1 MADRDNPEEGGP
13 LRGTTIRRTNKGGG
27 AGDTNKKR
35 GQKVQNNQ
43 TLADFWNSNPNVLL
57 QIESGAGRGNCIFGM
72 RCILH
77 DRRKGNEMFYKR

>member
-35 GQKVQNNQ
+35 GQKVQNN
-43 TLADFWNSNPNVLL
+43 
-57 QIESGAGRGNCIFGM
+57 
-72 RCILH
+72 
-77 DRRKGNEMFYKR
+77 

>member
-43 TLADFWNSNPNVLL
+43 TLADFWNSNPKMYYF
-57 QIESGAGRGNCIFGM
+57 R
-72 RCILH
+72 
-77 DRRKGNEMFYKR
+77 